1 MHFHLI
7 NNIVVVAVSDIRDEF
22 QNRTAL
28 LITEVFSVKNTGMR
42 TYTSDERL
50 RLLQKEMN
58 ILYKQLEKLHT
69 VSNSMVTM
77 RIIRGLLRRESAFA
91 AFKRCY
97 VRRHAAEYPEL
108 QQYVAL
114 DT

>member
-1 MHFHLI
+1 LHFHLI

-58 ILYKQLEKLHT
+58 ILYKQLEKLHNNPDSKVILRT
-69 VSNSMVTM
+69 ISS
-77 RIIRGLLRRESAFA
+77 LLRRESSFA

-97 VRRHAAEYPEL
+97 IREHTDKYPQL
-108 QQYVAL
+108 QKCVLL
-114 DT
+114 D